1 MGRVAP
7 AVLSVFDVEP
17 RFIGG
22 TESYAR
28 ELSAQLGGHGWRSV
42 LAFSPTPAPAVA
54 RFLALPNVSL
64 EVVDCAHGRT
74 TRVLSQLARVLRR
87 HRPKIVHF
95 HYVGFLSLYPWLARL
110 LFAEQ
115 VFFTDHASRPES
127 HVNRRASLV
136 RKWVARAINLPLSR
150 VICVSA
156 YGHRCF
162 TERGL
167 FPRERCEMIYN
178 GVDLGRVVEST
189 ERAAAFRRRFSIP
202 NGRKVVLQV
211 SWIIP
216 EKGILDLL
224 AAARIVAVGNPDVH
238 FVIVGDGPFRD
249 EYAQKAA
256 EMGLNDRVTWTG
268 LVQDPFSAGAFDTA
282 DILCQV
288 SRWEEVFGW
297 VIAEAMAYRRPVVAT
312 RVGGIPELVTDE
324 DTGFLIERGDV
335 EALATKLLTLLDSP
349 GRRRAMGIAG
359 RANVDEK
366 FDLHKNVTRLLRAY
380 GIHKTNLPPLGTP

>member
-1 MGRVAP
+1 MRHVAP

-28 ELSAQLGGHGWRSV
+28 ELSTQLGDHGWRSV
-42 LAFSPTPAPAVA
+42 LAFSTPPTGDVC
-54 RFLALPNVSL
+54 RFLALQNVSL
-64 EVVDCAHGRT
+64 EVVEYAHGRT
-74 TRVLSQLARVLRR
+74 TRVLSQLAGVLRR

-95 HYVGFLSLYPWLARL
+95 HYVGFLSVYPWLARL
-110 LFAEQ
+110 LRAEQ
-115 VFFTDHASRPES
+115 VFFTDHGSHPES

-136 RKWVARAINLPLSR
+136 RRWVARALNLPLSK

-162 TERGL
+162 LKRGL
-167 FPRERCEMIYN
+167 FPPERCEMIYN

-224 AAARIVAVGNPDVH
+224 TAARIVAARDPDVH
-238 FVIVGDGPFRD
+238 FVIVGDGPFRN

-256 EMGLNDRVTWTG
+256 EMGLSKRVTWTG
-268 LVQDPFSAGAFDTA
+268 LVEDPFGAGVFDTA

-297 VIAEAMAYRRPVVAT
+297 VIAEAMAYRKPVVAT
-312 RVGGIPELVTDE
+312 RVGGIPELVADE
-324 DTGFLIERGDV
+324 DTGLLIERGDV
-335 EALATKLLTLLDSP
+335 EALATKLLTVLDSP

-359 RANVDEK
+359 RAKVDEK
-366 FDLHKNVTRLLRAY
+366 FDLRKNVTRLLRAY
-380 GIHKTNLPPLGTP
+380 GIQKTNLSQLDRP